1 MKRYLRS
8 LTIGL
13 AVVLVAA
20 CESTYCSTMESFGL
34 EKRDIFVDRIEDS
47 RDAQEEAQEQF
58 QSALEQYR
66 SVVNFDG
73 GDLETLYEKLK
84 DEFEESEAVAGE
96 IADRIEAVEDV
107 AEDLFVEWEQELE
120 LIKNPSL
127 RRDSEQKLRETRRRS
142 EKLIA
147 AMWKAEKSV
156 HPVLDTLR
164 DQVYYLKHNL
174 NARAIAAL
182 KGELQNIDADVERLI
197 GQMQRSIDEAN
208 AFIAEL
214 DS

>member
-20 CESTYCSTMESFGL
+20 CESTYYSTMESFGL

>member
-20 CESTYCSTMESFGL
+20 CESTYYSTMESFGL

-47 RDAQEEAQEQF
+47 RDAQEEAQEKF